1 MTHHVDT
8 LAVRAGRLTS
18 DFKEHSQALFLT
30 SSFTY
35 DTAADAA
42 ALFAGEKEGYTY
54 ARHGN
59 PTTEAFEARLAALEG
74 AEDCLSTAT
83 GMAAIQGLILTFL
96 QAGDHIVASQ
106 SLFGSSMNMIQNQ
119 LSRLGIQTTFVPIGD
134 ETQWQAAITPK
145 TKLFFVETPSNPLTD
160 IADLGVLA
168 QIAHAHDILLVV
180 DNSFCSPVVQRPLA
194 LGADLVVYSA
204 TKSLDGQ
211 GRVMGGAIVGSKA
224 LVEACYLYIRT
235 AGAILNPFN
244 AWVLLTGLETLPL
257 RMERAS
263 QNALA
268 LATWLEAHPAV
279 ERVFYPGLPSHPKHD
294 LAMRQQISGGS
305 IVSFT
310 VKGQRAAAWQV
321 VDNLQLFSRTPNLG
335 DIKSTITHP
344 ASTTHSRIS
353 QAERD
358 RAGVVEGLLRLS
370 IGIEHIDDLIA
381 DLSMALA

>member
-30 SSFTY
+30 SSFIY

-59 PTTEAFEARLAALEG
+59 PTTDAFEARLAALEG

-119 LSRLGIQTTFVPIGD
+119 LSRLGIQTTFVSIGD

-224 LVEACYLYIRT
+224 LVEACYLYVRT

-257 RMERAS
+257 RMERAA